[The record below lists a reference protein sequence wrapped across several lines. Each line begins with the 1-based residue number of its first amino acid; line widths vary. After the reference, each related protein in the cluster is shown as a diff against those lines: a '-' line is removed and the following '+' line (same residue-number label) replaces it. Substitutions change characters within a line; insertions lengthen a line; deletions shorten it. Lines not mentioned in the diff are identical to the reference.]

1 MERNAL
7 NWTNDY
13 LISMGRQL
21 NMRYSYIITFSEF
34 DQGTIASENQLCRD
48 LNYIA
53 SLILQSGHM
62 DVDAIIS
69 IAVKY
74 GTTQSSINLATL
86 LLSECPWL

>member
-7 NWTNDY
+7 NWANDY

-34 DQGTIASENQLCRD
+34 DQGTIASENQLQGFKLHCKF
-48 LNYIA
+48 
-53 SLILQSGHM
+53 LQSGHM

-74 GTTQSSINLATL
+74 GTMQSSIDLATL